1 MLRVPSKMAAGI
13 RDEKRQQVTAFEY
26 GFSPSAGFV
35 ECIYD
40 FYVFAMLKGERE

>member
-1 MLRVPSKMAAGI
+1 MLRVPSKMAAG
-13 RDEKRQQVTAFEY
+13 EKRQQVTAFLEY

-35 ECIYD
+35 ECIFD